1 MSKIEVSL
9 ATEDDRKQL
18 LEHFKHYQNQEHIEK
33 RVNCYLSHNFTVVAK
48 DKDRI
53 VGVVQW
59 YVKEN
64 PTEGI
69 VEFEEVH
76 VLESYRG
83 KGIGSML
90 IEFAVQS
97 VREHF
102 DKIGL
107 KLKKIFLFTDKENE
121 AAKALFE
128 KCGFGLETGYFYSLE
143 LK

>member
-1 MSKIEVSL
+1 
-9 ATEDDRKQL
+9 
-18 LEHFKHYQNQEHIEK
+18 
-33 RVNCYLSHNFTVVAK
+33 VVAK

-83 KGIGSML
+83 QGIGTML
-90 IEFAVQS
+90 VELAVQS
-97 VREHF
+97 VKDHF
-102 DKIGL
+102 DRIGL
-107 KLKKIFLFTDKENE
+107 KPRKIFLFTDKENPV
-121 AAKALFE
+121 ARALFE
-128 KCGFGLETGYFYSLE
+128 KCGFHLETGYFYSME
-143 LK
+143 L